1 MRFCGTDPFAFVQRL
16 STLVVFFFA
25 SVAAGPTAPVSPAEL
40 YDPGRAHTIQIKM
53 SSEAWDMLQPG
64 AGAKKASGGAS
75 REQGKTA
82 GVRLRPSSPAYA
94 YVLSEMEFDGQRIAD
109 VGLRF
114 KGNSS
119 YSVSAG
125 TLRRPMRVDFD

>member
-1 MRFCGTDPFAFVQRL
+1 CRRL
-16 STLVVFFFA
+16 STLVVFFCA
-25 SVAAGPTAPVSPAEL
+25 SVVAAPPAPVSPGEV
-40 YDPGRAHTIQIKM
+40 YDPGRAHTIQVKM
-53 SSEAWDMLQPG
+53 SSEAWDLLQPG

-82 GVRLRPSSPAYA
+82 GVRLRPTSTAYA
-94 YVLSEMEFDGQRIAD
+94 YVTSEMEFDGQRIAD

-119 YSVSAG
+119 YAVSEG
-125 TLRRPMRVDFD
+125 TLRRPMRVDFDRFVEGGRFAG